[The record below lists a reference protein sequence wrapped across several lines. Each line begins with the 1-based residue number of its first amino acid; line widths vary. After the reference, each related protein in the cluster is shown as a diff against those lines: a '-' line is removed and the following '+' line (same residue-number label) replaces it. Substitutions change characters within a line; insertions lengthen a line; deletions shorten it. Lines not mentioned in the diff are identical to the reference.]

1 MAVTGIGASIVT
13 SAMAQKDMESQLDV
27 LSRQLGSGQKAA
39 LYSDLGSQAGLAVGL
54 NRQLS
59 ALAGYSDTNST
70 VTTTLGIEK
79 VALSQIGDVA
89 NAVQGSTEQPAA
101 FTLSSNGQTALQTN
115 ATSQL
120 DQILS
125 LFNTQVG
132 DNYIFSG
139 TAVNQPS
146 VDTTDHIL
154 NGNGAQAGLK
164 QVISERNQADVGA
177 SGLGRLVIPAAAGS
191 TVSINED
198 VAGSPFGFKLTS
210 VGSSLT
216 GATVT
221 QPTGSP
227 STATVTLGAANPN
240 NGDSVQFGL
249 TLPDGT
255 SQTITLQATSAATAG
270 TNQFVI
276 GATPA
281 ATAANLQ
288 TALTTAVGNLASTVL
303 PAASAIAA
311 AKNFFGSPPQ
321 RVTGPSFNSATAL
334 QNGTSADTVSWYT
347 GESGATPAR
356 QTATAQVGL
365 STSISFGLRAN
376 EPAFT
381 SLLANIGALAATSYA
396 AVNTNTSASYAALT
410 SRVSSNL
417 GTQQGVQNISDVD
430 ADIANAAVAATNA
443 QAVNTQTNTTLT
455 DMMTQV
461 EGVSADQIGVQILT
475 LQNNLQ
481 ASLST
486 TARLASLS
494 LVTYLGAA

>member
-1 MAVTGIGASIVT
+1 MALTGIGSSIAT
-13 SAMAQKDMESQLDV
+13 SALSQKNMESQLDV
-27 LSRQLGSGQKAA
+27 LSRQLGTGQKAA
-39 LYSDLGSQAGLAVGL
+39 LYDELGSQAGLAVGL

-59 ALAGYSDTNST
+59 AIAGYDNTNST

-89 NAVQGSTEQPAA
+89 NSVQGAAEQPAA
-101 FTLSSNGQTALQTN
+101 FTLSSNGQTALQAN
-115 ATSQL
+115 ATAQL
-120 DQILS
+120 DQILG

-139 TAVNQPS
+139 SAQNQPS

-198 VAGSPFGFKLTS
+198 VAGSPFGFKLAS

-227 STATVTLGAANPN
+227 PTATVTLGANPN
-240 NGDSVQFGL
+240 NGESVQFGL

-255 SQTITLQATSAATAG
+255 SDTITLQATSAATPG

-288 TALTTAVGNLASTVL
+288 AALTTAVGNLAKTEL
-303 PAASAIAA
+303 PAASAVAA

-356 QTATAQVGL
+356 QTATAQVGP
-365 STSISFGLRAN
+365 STSISFGLRAD

-410 SRVSSNL
+410 SRVAGNL
-417 GTQQGVQNISDVD
+417 GTQQGVQSISDID
-430 ADIANAAVAATNA
+430 ADIANAAVTATNA
-443 QAVNTQTNTTLT
+443 QSVNTQTKTTLS
-455 DMMTQV
+455 DMMQQI

-486 TARLASLS
+486 TARLSSLS